1 MQELAEKNK
10 NLEEQIKSLELEKQ
24 DNFNMLMS
32 TQEEFSS
39 FQRTSTNLESKMM
52 SRLTE
57 ETSEAEKL
65 KRKYKKL
72 DTKLSSVVEENIEQK
87 ELIKELQ
94 QRIFNYEKIEE
105 ALEKT
110 NVENAQHRQ
119 SIAMFAEKEAELLKR
134 L

>member
-1 MQELAEKNK
+1 MQEIVEKNK
-10 NLEEQIKSLELEKQ
+10 ILEGQIKSLEHEKL

-39 FQRTSTNLESKMM
+39 FQRSSTNLESKMM
-52 SRLTE
+52 NRLTE

-72 DTKLSSVVEENIEQK
+72 DTKLSSVVEENAEQK

-119 SIAMFAEKEAELLKR
+119 SIAMFAEKEAELLKK

>member
-1 MQELAEKNK
+1 
-10 NLEEQIKSLELEKQ
+10 
-24 DNFNMLMS
+24 MLMS
-32 TQEEFSS
+32 TQEEFAS
-39 FQRTSTNLESKMM
+39 FQRSSTNLEGKMM

-72 DTKLSSVVEENIEQK
+72 DTKLSSVVEENNEQK

-94 QRIFNYEKIEE
+94 QRVFNYEKIEE

-119 SIAMFAEKEAELLKR
+119 SIAMFAEKEAEFLRKL
-134 L
+134 

>member
-1 MQELAEKNK
+1 
-10 NLEEQIKSLELEKQ
+10 
-24 DNFNMLMS
+24 MLMS

-39 FQRTSTNLESKMM
+39 FQRSSTNLESKMM
-52 SRLTE
+52 NRLTE

-72 DTKLSSVVEENIEQK
+72 DTKLSSVVEENNEQK
-87 ELIKELQ
+87 ELIKKLQ

-119 SIAMFAEKEAELLKR
+119 SIAMFAEKEAELLKK
-134 L
+134 LSE

>member
-1 MQELAEKNK
+1 
-10 NLEEQIKSLELEKQ
+10 
-24 DNFNMLMS
+24 MLMS

-39 FQRTSTNLESKMM
+39 FQRSSTNLESKMM
-52 SRLTE
+52 NRLTE

-72 DTKLSSVVEENIEQK
+72 DTKLSSVVEENNEQK
-87 ELIKELQ
+87 ELIKKLQ

-119 SIAMFAEKEAELLKR
+119 SIAMFAEKEAELLKK

>member
-72 DTKLSSVVEENIEQK
+72 DTKLSSVVEENIEQR

>member
-1 MQELAEKNK
+1 
-10 NLEEQIKSLELEKQ
+10 
-24 DNFNMLMS
+24 
-32 TQEEFSS
+32 
-39 FQRTSTNLESKMM
+39 MM
-52 SRLTE
+52 NRLTE

-119 SIAMFAEKEAELLKR
+119 SIAMFAEKEAELLKK

>member
-1 MQELAEKNK
+1 
-10 NLEEQIKSLELEKQ
+10 
-24 DNFNMLMS
+24 MLMS

-39 FQRTSTNLESKMM
+39 FQRSSTNLESKMM
-52 SRLTE
+52 NRLTE

-72 DTKLSSVVEENIEQK
+72 DTKLSSVVEENNEQK

-119 SIAMFAEKEAELLKR
+119 SIAMFAEKEAELLKK